1 MDNLW
6 AITAYF
12 NPMHWRRRR
21 ENYRAFR
28 HSLRLPLAAVELG
41 YDGQFDLAAGD
52 ADILVQFSAGDVMW
66 QKERLLNLALAAVP
80 PHVDKVVAI
89 DSDVIF
95 ARDDVWPEVNQ
106 ALDEAPLLH
115 PFSQVYYLPPD
126 HALDFLLIEQTVPA
140 CLGFGALRAQ
150 GHSTL
155 ALCNPDWRNPNDLPP
170 VSYGLAW
177 AFRRDLFA
185 ERGFYDPWIIGGG
198 TRVHCFAAGG
208 HANDA
213 ADAMRFT
220 RPMRVHFRAWAEGF
234 HGDVRDTWGFLPGA
248 IAHLWHGT
256 TGGRKFRQRY
266 ADFAAFDFDPVAD
279 VALDANGVWRW
290 SSDKPAMHDYLRHYF
305 AGRQEDGSGDVSLA
319 HDAPRPST
327 VR

>member
-21 ENYRAFR
+21 DNYRQFR
-28 HSLRLPLAAVELG
+28 QALRLPLVAVELG
-41 YDGQFDLAAGD
+41 YDGQFDLAPGD
-52 ADILVQFSAGDVMW
+52 ADVLLQFPAADVMW

-95 ARDDVWPEVNQ
+95 ARDDVWPDVNR

-115 PFSQVYYLPPD
+115 PFSQVYYLPP
-126 HALDFLLIEQTVPA
+126 
-140 CLGFGALRAQ
+140 
-150 GHSTL
+150 
-155 ALCNPDWRNPNDLPP
+155 

-177 AFRRDLFA
+177 AFRRELFA

-208 HANDA
+208 HAHDA
-213 ADAMRFT
+213 ADAMQFT
-220 RPMRVHFRAWAEGF
+220 PSMRDHFRAWTEGF
-234 HGDVRDTWGFLPGA
+234 HADVRDRWGFLPGA

-266 ADFAAFDFDPVAD
+266 TDFAAFDFDPAHD
-279 VALDANGVWRW
+279 LALDANGVWRW
-290 SSDKPAMHDYLRHYF
+290 ASDKPAMHDYLCLYF
-305 AGRQEDGSGDVSLA
+305 AGRREDD
-319 HDAPRPST
+319 DK
-327 VR
+327 